1 MLTCSSQS
9 QFSFPAICSRGKLVN
24 GIFVRS
30 IELTCRSKET
40 NTSTLTTFVVCNK
53 YGPPMS
59 SANKPYQKLYFLD
72 ARELGETFSPGYLSF
87 ANLRTLSTR
96 TTVKQNFKF
105 NKQNVQVLGS
115 VCYNNHIF
123 LINSISLKKMPYIM
137 PKLHRQNNV

>member
-1 MLTCSSQS
+1 M
-9 QFSFPAICSRGKLVN
+9 
-24 GIFVRS
+24 
-30 IELTCRSKET
+30 
-40 NTSTLTTFVVCNK
+40 TTFVVCNK

-137 PKLHRQNNV
+137 PKLHRQNNVWNKMQVQRCNKIVCSPVSFCIFATGREKRKKKNILNVFK